1 MVLAVPL
8 KVVVIFTEPLYGN
21 VVVTGTT
28 SPSLEN
34 VSTTTAYAVVCC
46 VASSLSAE
54 DDITKVEKP
63 VESRFS
69 LA

>member
-1 MVLAVPL
+1 VLAVPV

-28 SPSLEN
+28 SPLLEK

-46 VASSLSAE
+46 VASSLPKE
-54 DDITKVEKP
+54 DEMTIVEKP

-69 LA
+69 FA